1 MNRSSGGW
9 SVKRFERYIGLDTAL
24 YKKIP
29 FPLIHPFHIPS
40 FLHKSAPKFQKKTRK
55 AKEVEG
61 VESDDDD
68 EEEEAVTGK
77 PKMKM
82 GFQMLGDLDDND
94 SPAEV
99 GQRVASLVR
108 RMICHKN

>member
-1 MNRSSGGW
+1 MS
-9 SVKRFERYIGLDTAL
+9 GLDTAL
-24 YKKIP
+24 YKNIRL
-29 FPLIHPFHIPS
+29 PLIHPFHIPS

-55 AKEVEG
+55 AKEVED

-68 EEEEAVTGK
+68 EEEAVTGK

-108 RMICHKN
+108 SMICHKN